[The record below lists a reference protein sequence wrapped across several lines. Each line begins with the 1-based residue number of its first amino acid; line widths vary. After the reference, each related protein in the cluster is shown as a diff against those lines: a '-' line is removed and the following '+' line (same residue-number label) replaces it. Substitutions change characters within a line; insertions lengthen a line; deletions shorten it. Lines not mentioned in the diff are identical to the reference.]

1 MDVGHILVGR
11 PWLYD
16 HDMDHK
22 TKPNTYSFIK
32 DGKRARFCRGV
43 MELQITGVIRMPT
56 KRRPDFAQRVAFGLE
71 LSF

>member
-22 TKPNTYSFIK
+22 MKPNTYSFLK
-32 DGKRARFCRGV
+32 DGKRFGYLKICGY
-43 MELQITGVIRMPT
+43 PT
-56 KRRPDFAQRVAFGLE
+56 H
-71 LSF
+71 